1 MHACAPKKAVI
12 EGAASALSECLA
24 VTAKINCSSSFLH
37 NTFENTVQNTQ
48 IALTTAA
55 MAESRGSFPR
65 SAATRPASPRTR
77 SRRKYSLTR
86 GSRGVSEKTWW
97 LDHTGS
103 KICTTRVEM
112 PWANHDPQA
121 IGESMRPVTV
131 IRQNITRPGRAGTG
145 RGPTRVVM
153 IPMRRSF
160 PLDTAQHLLLR
171 KPFDTIG
178 TSNP

>member
-1 MHACAPKKAVI
+1 MGKRQA
-12 EGAASALSECLA
+12 SECLA

-97 LDHTGS
+97 LDYTAL

-112 PWANHDPQA
+112 PWADHDPQA
-121 IGESMRPVTV
+121 IGESMRPARSSDRTLLD
-131 IRQNITRPGRAGTG
+131 RE
-145 RGPTRVVM
+145 GPA
-153 IPMRRSF
+153 PEG
-160 PLDTAQHLLLR
+160 AQHA
-171 KPFDTIG
+171 
-178 TSNP
+178 